1 MEPITRSGRVTL
13 LLSLALH
20 LLIFALWLN
29 DLEPPRVQLNAALAA
44 EPKAA
49 AANMPDTIQVRMS
62 AAAVIPVTKQS
73 SLPDPL
79 PVRQPEL
86 QPVASSQSTSV
97 KPETKSSSEPLR
109 KSETTA
115 LEPTVEVAPPKRP
128 QPIKQSTEE
137 PSKAIADPSSER
149 SAPEQP
155 DTPVSVATLEEQ
167 LPQSRINTEQQR
179 QNHKQQYLTYLSA
192 VIAEQQRYPKKSR
205 RKNEEGVI
213 SVRVTINP
221 TGELQS
227 VHIISNSRYNRLNRE
242 SLAMVRRA
250 APFRPLPQVLA
261 DQPLTVILPIQFS
274 LRG

>member
-29 DLEPPRVQLNAALAA
+29 DFEPPRVQLNAALAA
-44 EPKAA
+44 ESRAA
-49 AANMPDTIQVRMS
+49 VNVRDIIQIRMS
-62 AAAVIPVTKQS
+62 APVEKTVNEQS
-73 SLPDPL
+73 SLPASVYVSL
-79 PVRQPEL
+79 PEP
-86 QPVASSQSTSV
+86 QPVVSPQPGPV
-97 KPETKSSSEPLR
+97 KPEPKP
-109 KSETTA
+109 
-115 LEPTVEVAPPKRP
+115 EPTTKPVPKAPEPAAKAAPPKHTAP
-128 QPIKQSTEE
+128 VKQSTEE
-137 PSKAIADPSSER
+137 QRQAVTDTPSER
-149 SAPEQP
+149 SATEQP
-155 DTPVSVATLEEQ
+155 DTLVSVTTLEEQ
-167 LPQSRINTEQQR
+167 LPQNRINTEQQR
-179 QNHKQQYLTYLSA
+179 QNHKQQYLAYLSA
-192 VIAEQQRYPKKSR
+192 VIAEQQRYPKRSR

-227 VHIISNSRYNRLNRE
+227 VHIISNSRYIRLNRE

-274 LRG
+274 LKG

>member
-29 DLEPPRVQLNAALAA
+29 DFEPPRVPLNAAQAA
-44 EPKAA
+44 ESRAA
-49 AANMPDTIQVRMS
+49 VNVPDIIQIRMS
-62 AAAVIPVTKQS
+62 AVAVIPVTEQV
-73 SLPDPL
+73 SLPDPVFV
-79 PVRQPEL
+79 PQPEL
-86 QPVASSQSTSV
+86 QPVASPQPGSV
-97 KPETKSSSEPLR
+97 KPEPKPTPEPIR
-109 KSETTA
+109 KPAPKVLKPAVET
-115 LEPTVEVAPPKRP
+115 APPKRP
-128 QPIKQSTEE
+128 QPIKQSTEK
-137 PSKAIADPSSER
+137 PPKAIAYLSSER

-155 DTPVSVATLEEQ
+155 DTLVSVTTLEEQ

-179 QNHKQQYLTYLSA
+179 QNHKQQYLAYLSA
-192 VIAEQQRYPKKSR
+192 VIAEQQRYPKRSR